1 MKQGLEAIE
10 LSPLDPSILP
20 TLEGTRLERAAEL
33 IRALT
38 RRGLT
43 LGVAE
48 SCTGGLL
55 AKRLTDPPGASKA
68 FYGGVIAYDNSVK
81 REVLGVGR
89 ETLERY
95 GAVSRQCAEE
105 MAIGVSDLLGTQI
118 AVSITGIAGPSG
130 GSPTK
135 PVGTVWVGLKVE
147 DRISTLELNLE
158 GDREEIREDAAE
170 LVLYLIRREI

>member
-1 MKQGLEAIE
+1 MAGLPLHRTRGYPTPGDHSDDLLPDRLSMELALYEGGPEVKQGLEAIE

-55 AKRLTDPPGASKA
+55 EIGRASCRERVPGP
-68 FYGGVIAYDNSVK
+68 GGPG
-81 REVLGVGR
+81 E
-89 ETLERY
+89 
-95 GAVSRQCAEE
+95 GA
-105 MAIGVSDLLGTQI
+105 
-118 AVSITGIAGPSG
+118 
-130 GSPTK
+130 
-135 PVGTVWVGLKVE
+135 
-147 DRISTLELNLE
+147 
-158 GDREEIREDAAE
+158 
-170 LVLYLIRREI
+170 